1 MIRTNKYDNCLAVLI
16 TCIVWILMQL
26 QLNPQKI
33 VNVIFLGFC
42 WYTPLLLLT
51 SFMSLGWQV
60 WIIYRCQSNYE
71 EFSMLIKIRKL
82 TVYQRVKLG
91 IKLDLLNIVLAF
103 LPQFLILVKYFS
115 WVGLVFDG
123 VGLLTIGILIWFCRY
138 STIITLGKASAIL
151 IVLRL
156 IFTLLI

>member
-1 MIRTNKYDNCLAVLI
+1 MLSCIDNLYRVDFNAI
-16 TCIVWILMQL
+16 ATKSS
-26 QLNPQKI
+26 KI

-71 EFSMLIKIRKL
+71 EISMLIKIRKL

-103 LPQFLILVKYFS
+103 CHNF
-115 WVGLVFDG
+115 
-123 VGLLTIGILIWFCRY
+123 
-138 STIITLGKASAIL
+138 
-151 IVLRL
+151 
-156 IFTLLI
+156 